1 MKKLFTLCLVVMT
14 MLPAFAKDYTDQL
27 EVIVNG
33 QSAVQEATISVTKQ
47 DDGKYTLSLNNFMLQ
62 ADEGPMG
69 IGNIVLTDIEGVE
82 ADGKTTIKINK
93 DIVIQ
98 EGSDPSVP
106 FWMGPMLGPVPIN
119 TVAELRGDKLYVVI
133 DIDMMSSLQQII
145 KVVFGNGGYQLP
157 NSGFESFHDDGS
169 KGVEPVAWHSF
180 KSATGKQAGM
190 ASSLGNG
197 VNKSDDTRPGSKG
210 KSSAVVNSGAFS
222 LSIFGINV
230 VANGTMTTGRLNA
243 GSTTAADKSNHAF
256 LDMSKTDVDANGD
269 PFYTVLNA
277 RPDSIAVWVK
287 FTQGKA
293 NSDHPYAT
301 ISAIITDGTY
311 YQDPEDKTYTNK
323 VAEAR
328 NIEIETVGGNW
339 QRLSMPFVYFRNMAE
354 PKAILVTA
362 STNADPGEGSD
373 GDKLYL
379 DDISLIYNH
388 ALYSLTIKGQKVEL
402 QEGVTEYTLDVD
414 GDISEDDIVA
424 TSNGMGST
432 IEKKIEKEDSKTVVT
447 VVALSNDLK
456 SSTTAKVTI
465 NNSTG
470 IQHPMVPVAGG
481 EELYDVDGKRV
492 KETKAG
498 RIYIKKDANGNTRK
512 VIRQ

>member
-1 MKKLFTLCLVVMT
+1 MKRIITLLVSVIT
-14 MLPAFAKDYTDQL
+14 TLSALATDYTDQL

-33 QSAVQEATISVTKQ
+33 ESATQNATISVTKQ
-47 DDGKYTLSLNNFMLQ
+47 DDGKYTLSLKNFVLQ
-62 ADEGPMG
+62 SDDQTMG
-69 IGNIVLTDIEGVE
+69 IGNITLTDIEGVE
-82 ADGKTTIKINK
+82 KDGVTTIKINK
-93 DIVIQ
+93 SINIT
-98 EGSDPSVP
+98 EGDDTSVGM
-106 FWMGPMLGPVPIN
+106 WMGPMLGAVPIN
-119 TVAELRGDKLYVVI
+119 TIAELRGDKLYVVI

-180 KSATGKQAGM
+180 KSATGKEAGL
-190 ASSLGNG
+190 ASILGNG

-222 LSIFGINV
+222 LFNV

-243 GSTTAADKSNHAF
+243 GSPTAADKSNHAF

-277 RPDSIAVWVK
+277 RPDSIVVWVK
-287 FTQGKA
+287 FKQAKP
-293 NSDHPYAT
+293 NSDYPNAT

-328 NIEIETVGGNW
+328 NEKIATEGGNW
-339 QRLSMPFVYFRNMAE
+339 QRLSIPFVYFRNMAE

-362 STNADPGEGSD
+362 STNAEPGKGSS
-373 GDKLYL
+373 GDEMYL

-424 TSNGMGST
+424 TSNGMGAT
-432 IEKKIEKEDSKTVVT
+432 IEKSITKEDNQTVVS
-447 VVALSNDLK
+447 VKVLSNDLK
-456 SSTTAKVTI
+456 ESTTAKVTI
-465 NNSTG
+465 SQTNA
-470 IQHPMVPVAGG
+470 IHPSMVVPVAAD
-481 EELYDVDGKRV
+481 EVYSIDGKRV
-492 KETKAG
+492 NETQTG
-498 RIYIKKDANGNTRK
+498 RIYIKKGKNGTVKK
-512 VIRQ
+512 VIRR

>member
-1 MKKLFTLCLVVMT
+1 M
-14 MLPAFAKDYTDQL
+14 
-27 EVIVNG
+27 
-33 QSAVQEATISVTKQ
+33 
-47 DDGKYTLSLNNFMLQ
+47 
-62 ADEGPMG
+62 
-69 IGNIVLTDIEGVE
+69 
-82 ADGKTTIKINK
+82 
-93 DIVIQ
+93 
-98 EGSDPSVP
+98 
-106 FWMGPMLGPVPIN
+106 
-119 TVAELRGDKLYVVI
+119 
-133 DIDMMSSLQQII
+133 
-145 KVVFGNGGYQLP
+145 
-157 NSGFESFHDDGS
+157 
-169 KGVEPVAWHSF
+169 
-180 KSATGKQAGM
+180 
-190 ASSLGNG
+190 
-197 VNKSDDTRPGSKG
+197 
-210 KSSAVVNSGAFS
+210 
-222 LSIFGINV
+222 
-230 VANGTMTTGRLNA
+230 
-243 GSTTAADKSNHAF
+243 
-256 LDMSKTDVDANGD
+256 
-269 PFYTVLNA
+269 
-277 RPDSIAVWVK
+277 
-287 FTQGKA
+287 
-293 NSDHPYAT
+293 
-301 ISAIITDGTY
+301 
-311 YQDPEDKTYTNK
+311 
-323 VAEAR
+323 
-328 NIEIETVGGNW
+328 
-339 QRLSMPFVYFRNMAE
+339 
-354 PKAILVTA
+354 VTA

>member
-1 MKKLFTLCLVVMT
+1 MKKLFTLCFVVMT
-14 MLPAFAKDYTDQL
+14 MLPAFATDYTDQL
-27 EVIVNG
+27 EIIVNG
-33 QSAVQEATISVTKQ
+33 HSTVQEATISVTKQ

-93 DIVIQ
+93 EIVIQ

-106 FWMGPMLGPVPIN
+106 FWMGPNVLGPVPIN

-157 NSGFESFHDDGS
+157 NSGFESFHDDG
-169 KGVEPVAWHSF
+169 KNGVEPVAWHSF
-180 KSATGKQAGM
+180 KSATGDFV
-190 ASSLGNG
+190 SVVSLLGNG
-197 VNKSDDTRPGSKG
+197 VGKSNETRPGSDG
-210 KSSAVVNSGAFS
+210 KSSAVVNSS
-222 LSIFGINV
+222 ELMGI

-243 GSTTAADKSNHAF
+243 GSMSAKDKSNHAS
-256 LDMSKTDVDANGD
+256 LDISVTETDKNGD

-287 FTQGKA
+287 FTQGKT
-293 NSDHPYAT
+293 NSEHPNAT

-328 NIEIETVGGNW
+328 NIEIKTEGGNW
-339 QRLSMPFVYFRNMAE
+339 QRLSIPFVYFRNMAE

-362 STNADPGEGSD
+362 STNADPGQGSK

-388 ALYSLTIKGQKVEL
+388 ALHSLTIKGKKVEL

-447 VVALSNDLK
+447 IVALSNDLK

-470 IQHPMVPVAGG
+470 IQHPMAPVAVG

>member
-1 MKKLFTLCLVVMT
+1 MKRIITLLVSVIT
-14 MLPAFAKDYTDQL
+14 TLSALATDYTDQL

-33 QSAVQEATISVTKQ
+33 ESAIQNATISVTKQ
-47 DDGKYTLSLNNFMLQ
+47 DDGKYTLSLKNFVLQ
-62 ADEGPMG
+62 SDDQTMG
-69 IGNIVLTDIEGVE
+69 IGNITLTDIEGVE
-82 ADGKTTIKINK
+82 KDGVTTIKINK
-93 DIVIQ
+93 SINIT
-98 EGSDPSVP
+98 EGDDTSVGM
-106 FWMGPMLGPVPIN
+106 WMGPMLGPVPIN

-157 NSGFESFHDDGS
+157 NSGFERFQSTG
-169 KGVEPVAWHSF
+169 EPVAWHGF
-180 KSATGKQAGM
+180 NTATGTFAGW
-190 ASSLGNG
+190 AKGKVSQ
-197 VNKSDDTRPGSKG
+197 SDVVRPGSNG
-210 KSSAVVNSGAFS
+210 KSSALVKSGDV
-222 LSIFGINV
+222 FGIVN
-230 VANGTMTTGRLNA
+230 NGTITTGRLNA
-243 GSTTAADKSNHAF
+243 DSMSAKDKSNHAS
-256 LDMSKTDVDANGD
+256 LDMSVTETDKNGD

-277 RPDSIAVWVK
+277 RPDSIVVWVK
-287 FTQGKA
+287 FKQAKP
-293 NSDHPYAT
+293 NSDYPNAT

-328 NIEIETVGGNW
+328 NEEIATEGGNW
-339 QRLSMPFVYFRNMAE
+339 QRLSIPFVYFRNMAE

-362 STNADPGEGSD
+362 STNAEPGKGSS
-373 GDKLYL
+373 GDEMYL

-465 NNSTG
+465 PQTNA
-470 IQHPMVPVAGG
+470 IHPSMVVPVAAD
-481 EELYDVDGKRV
+481 EVYSIDGKRV
-492 KETKAG
+492 NETQTG
-498 RIYIKKDANGNTRK
+498 RIYIKKGKNGTVKK
-512 VIRQ
+512 VIRR